1 MIEKEK
7 LMASYD
13 ELCSMSNDA
22 QEVYNGL
29 VDTITADL
37 DSVMQKIY
45 ESVVMKDDVPID
57 TIQTLFVQLG
67 NYVYFFGSSVERVGL
82 DSDLAENLMKEKYN
96 AAYNDNL
103 VSSDGKKR
111 TANELTAIA
120 EKYSLSET
128 VLSDIYKRVYK
139 TVKFKVDSAQS
150 MVNSLS
156 KILTK
161 KMQEFSFSKDFD
173 QNSSRILME

>member
-22 QEVYNGL
+22 QEVYNRL

-67 NYVYFFGSSVERVGL
+67 NYVYFFGSSVEQVGL

-156 KILTK
+156 KILSK

>member
-7 LMASYD
+7 LIASYD
-13 ELCSMSNDA
+13 ELSSASEDA
-22 QEVYNGL
+22 QEVYNKL
-29 VDTITADL
+29 VETVTEDL
-37 DSVMQKIY
+37 DSVMQKVY
-45 ESVVMKDDVPID
+45 EEIVMKDDVPID
-57 TIQTLFVQLG
+57 TIQTLFIQLG
-67 NYVYFFGSSVERVGL
+67 NYVYFFGSRVEQVGL

-96 AAYNDNL
+96 LAYNDNL
-103 VSSDGKKR
+103 IASDGKKR

-150 MVNSLS
+150 MVQSLS
-156 KILTK
+156 KVLSK
-161 KMQEFSFSKDFD
+161 RMQEFSFSKEFD
-173 QNSSRILME
+173 NSSSKILME

>member
-7 LMASYD
+7 LMTSYD
-13 ELCSMSNDA
+13 ELCSMSDDA
-22 QEVYNGL
+22 QEVYNKL
-29 VDTITADL
+29 VDNITKDL
-37 DSVMQKIY
+37 DSVMQKVY
-45 ESVVMKDDVPID
+45 EDVVMKEDVPID

-67 NYVYFFGSSVERVGL
+67 NYVYFFGSSVEKVGL

-96 AAYNDNL
+96 DAYNNNL

-120 EKYSLSET
+120 EKSSLSET

-156 KILTK
+156 KILSK
-161 KMQEFSFSKDFD
+161 KMQEFNFSKDFD
-173 QNSSRILME
+173 TNSSKILME